1 MKKRILVRGPALSRS
16 GYGEQTRF
24 ALRALKH
31 HNDKFDIYLQ
41 NTNWGSTSWITEDDE
56 ERQWI
61 DNLLQKTMLHNHNRG
76 TYEVSLQVTIPG
88 EFERLAPINI
98 GYTAGIET
106 TKISSSWMEKTFLM
120 NRIIVPSKHAK
131 EAFMTTSW
139 QARTPTGEEVEVRCT
154 TPVEPVSF
162 PSKEV
167 DLQAIDI
174 VLDTKFNFLTVAQL
188 SPRKNFVNTLNWFVE
203 EFHDQEDVGLGV
215 KVNLAKNCL
224 IDRQSTLT
232 NLQFLLSSFPE
243 RKCKVYL
250 LHGTLSEGEMKSL
263 YCNESIK
270 ALVSTSHGEGFGL
283 PMLEAAQNGLP
294 VVAPNWSGYLDFL
307 TMPVKNKK
315 SKKEK
320 MRPAF
325 VKVDYEL
332 KQVQSEA
339 VWADVI
345 IPESMWCFPKEKSFK
360 SGLRK
365 VYNEHGLVKSQAKK
379 LQKYIEKNLTSE
391 NQYDKFVSAM
401 GIHFEPASVP
411 VEVFAPSDTIQEHD

>member
-1 MKKRILVRGPALSRS
+1 MAPGRVERDIIVGNYWRYQNNMKKRILVRGPALSRS

-31 HNDKFDIYLQ
+31 HHDKFDVFLQ
-41 NTNWGSTSWITEDDE
+41 NTNWGATSWVTEDDE
-56 ERQWI
+56 ERQAY
-61 DNLLQKTMLHNHNRG
+61 DNLLQKTILHNQNRG
-76 TYEVSLQVTIPG
+76 SFDVSLQVTIPG
-88 EFERLAPINI
+88 EFEKLAPVNI

-106 TKISSSWMEKTFLM
+106 TKISPTWMEKTFLM
-120 NRIIVPSKHAK
+120 NRIIVPSTHAR
-131 EAFMTTSW
+131 EAFVTTSW
-139 QARTPTGEEVEVRCT
+139 KARTPTGEDIDVRCT

-162 PSKEV
+162 PAKEV
-167 DLQAIDI
+167 DVEPIDI
-174 VLDTKFNFLTVAQL
+174 KLDTKFNFLTVAQL
-188 SPRKNFVNTLNWFVE
+188 SPRKNFDKTLKWFVE
-203 EFHDQEDVGLGV
+203 EFHDQADVGLV
-215 KVNLAKNCL
+215 AKVNLVKNCL
-224 IDRQSTLT
+224 MDRQTTMMRL
-232 NLQFLLSSFPE
+232 NFLLSSYPD

-307 TMPVKNKK
+307 SMPVTNKK

-320 MRPAF
+320 IRPAF
-325 VKVDYEL
+325 TKIDYEL
-332 KQVQSEA
+332 KPVQSEA
-339 VWADVI
+339 HWADVI

-365 VYNEHGLVKSQAKK
+365 VFNEPGRVKSQAKNPPVK
-379 LQKYIEKNLTSE
+379 SYI
-391 NQYDKFVSAM
+391 
-401 GIHFEPASVP
+401 G
-411 VEVFAPSDTIQEHD
+411 EVIAA